1 MKGGGWSKGTRGVRG
16 MDQQHQYQQPVAAG
30 RAAYESMDMPNMGM
44 ESRDYGQEAAAW
56 ADENGNEEYG
66 PVGVKKSR
74 VSSNMGSSTWEMN
87 RQEVKRSRT
96 GEETPYDGQGR
107 SAIPDLQSRSKPAGG
122 AKRESGFYESG
133 VWSNGV
139 LGDRNPNF
147 ANVANVGNSRQ
158 VEVNDVEE
166 EEDEEAEEE
175 DDLAAEPFLDH
186 SLEFAPNV
194 LSSMVKGDAGDA
206 NDDRANLGGIDDW
219 EQEERERA
227 REQEREPDEEE
238 DDDEAVL
245 RAVGGPGPH
254 RDSYSPRDSQRY
266 SQRCSQP
273 DSQRVSGRDSQS
285 YSRSNG
291 VSYNRSND
299 PSNSRSYSHGQR
311 QGGDSLASRGD
322 ASTTPSAPPV
332 SAMSGGPPARAAPG
346 APTRAA
352 PQPQRPEAGGSGERE
367 SAESPGM
374 SSGRWS
380 GGGRSAIGLGRESAL
395 RLSTVREE
403 SGATTDS
410 PSHASQRAERAG
422 ADTPMSPHT
431 PTTPHRTTGHSL
443 IEHCPLPSRPCRVP
457 PPHFTAGRS
466 VRGQTRL
473 CLPTPPPRPIAP
485 RGTVTRLLSNPS
497 NSPGRVTGYHTA
509 YAVVTT
515 LLFEAP
521 QE

>member
-56 ADENGNEEYG
+56 ADENGNEDFG

-74 VSSNMGSSTWEMN
+74 VSSNMGSSTWEMS
-87 RQEVKRSRT
+87 RQEMKRSRT
-96 GEETPYDGQGR
+96 GEETPYDAQGR
-107 SAIPDLQSRSKPAGG
+107 SAIPDLQSRSKPVAG

-133 VWSNGV
+133 AWSNGV

-147 ANVANVGNSRQ
+147 ANVANAASVGNSRQ

-166 EEDEEAEEE
+166 EEDEEAEED

-194 LSSMVKGDAGDA
+194 LSSMVKGDARDA
-206 NDDRANLGGIDDW
+206 DDDRANLGGIDDW

-227 REQEREPDEEE
+227 RERERDEEE
-238 DDDEAVL
+238 EEEADEAVL
-245 RAVGGPGPH
+245 RAVGGPAPH
-254 RDSYSPRDSQRY
+254 RDSYSPKDSQRY
-266 SQRCSQP
+266 SQRG
-273 DSQRVSGRDSQS
+273 SQRDSGRDSQS

-299 PSNSRSYSHGQR
+299 PSYSRSYSHGQEQR

-322 ASTTPSAPPV
+322 ASSTTPSAPPV

-367 SAESPGM
+367 SAESPRM

-410 PSHASQRAERAG
+410 PSQASQRAESAG
-422 ADTPMSPHT
+422 ADAPLSPHT
-431 PTTPHRTTGHSL
+431 PTAPHRTTGHAQPPA
-443 IEHCPLPSRPCRVP
+443 IE
-457 PPHFTAGRS
+457 
-466 VRGQTRL
+466 
-473 CLPTPPPRPIAP
+473 PIQLA
-485 RGTVTRLLSNPS
+485 R
-497 NSPGRVTGYHTA
+497 
-509 YAVVTT
+509 
-515 LLFEAP
+515 
-521 QE
+521 